1 MKGFSKKILLSSCIG
16 IAPVLVTTSFAA
28 GFALYEQSAD
38 RLGTAYAGVTAA
50 AETVSTTFTNAAGL
64 TRFNHH
70 QAVIFGT
77 GIFPEMNLKTT
88 TALTALGTPIS
99 GKNKEQAAQDAIVPA
114 FYLGGPITSRLFY
127 GLGVTVPFGLETEY
141 GKTTKARYFA
151 THSSVQTMDINPNLA
166 YKVTDKFSASIG
178 VSAQYIEAKLDRA
191 IDGGSACVSATATA
205 LVGMGFFPSIA
216 AAIPTATASCAASGL
231 TPGMVNGDG
240 QAKNKA
246 DNWGYGGNLGLM
258 YSPDENTRVGFSFRS
273 AIKHKA
279 SGTLK
284 VNLPSIYRTNSA
296 LVGAVNSQSLKNQ
309 KVKATVTVPESFNI
323 GSFKKLNDKWDV
335 MADFTF
341 WKWSR
346 FSKLTLKYNN
356 GLADNVTKERFKNT
370 YKLSFGGN
378 YHYTSDWMFKF
389 GVALDQSPVKSKYRT
404 ARLPDDNRVWGS
416 LGLRKDFTK
425 NASIDVGY
433 SHIWVKNP
441 KIAESTIAS
450 PSMLLAGKYKNHV
463 DILGAQFNFSYA

>member
-1 MKGFSKKILLSSCIG
+1 MKGFSKKILLSSFIG
-16 IAPVLVTTSFAA
+16 ISPVLVSSSFAA

-50 AETVSTTFTNAAGL
+50 AETVTTTFTNAAGL
-64 TRFNHH
+64 TRFNQH

-99 GKNKEQAAQDAIVPA
+99 GKNNEQAAKSALVPA

-141 GKTTKARYFA
+141 AKDTKARYFA
-151 THSSVQTMDINPNLA
+151 THSSVQTIDINPNLA

-191 IDGGSACVSATATA
+191 IDGGSLCVAGLVAGGLPSASAA
-205 LVGMGFFPSIA
+205 LFCRSN
-216 AAIPTATASCAASGL
+216 GL
-231 TPGMVNGDG
+231 TPGMVSGDG

-246 DNWGYGGNLGLM
+246 DNWGYGGNFGLM
-258 YSPDENTRVGFSFRS
+258 YSSDENTRIGLSFRS

-279 SGTLK
+279 SGKIK
-284 VNLPSIYRTNSA
+284 VTLPSVYSSNSTLA
-296 LVGAVNSQSLKNQ
+296 RIVTARSLKSQ
-309 KVKATVTVPESFNI
+309 KVKATVTVPESVNI

-335 MADFTF
+335 MADLTF

-346 FSKLTLKYNN
+346 FSKLTLKYDA
-356 GLADNVTKERFKNT
+356 GLANNVTEERFKNT
-370 YKLSFGGN
+370 YKISFGGN

-389 GVALDQSPVKSKYRT
+389 GIAFDQSPVSTSHRT
-404 ARLPDDNRVWGS
+404 ARLPDDNRFWGS
-416 LGLRKDFTK
+416 LGLRKDFSERS
-425 NASIDVGY
+425 SIDVGY
-433 SHIWVKNP
+433 SHIWVNSP
-441 KIAESTIAS
+441 KIAESTLAAPNS
-450 PSMLLAGKYKNHV
+450 LLAGKYKNST